1 MASLSQLSNPKP
13 TGGAIRKGAIPST
26 NVVSRRGGL
35 PSVQSLMNP
44 SIRTSVTELQTNSTA
59 AIPIFAKPFIR
70 EWEKDYAEGDILF
83 VKKEDQV
90 GGGSGRGISMH
101 TVCSLPVLNYILR
114 SRKEIGDD
122 GGENEQLYYGGANPD
137 EAKNRILSDFNFLG
151 VMLNDMDGGSQYQ
164 RLLNVTVRGRCR
176 VPTYW
181 RHPISENS
189 NLTGITKGDIVWLGL
204 KRINKLNETVVE
216 FTPKKMRETI
226 RQIVPYYYKF
236 VPIVEPKTAVFDPNN
251 LPEWDQ
257 CVWRYPIG
265 VVHQLPFKGSPKYR
279 QDNAQCVADE
289 GKLLDR
295 MEVFIRV

>member
-13 TGGAIRKGAIPST
+13 TSGAIRKGAIPST
-26 NVVSRRGGL
+26 NVISRRGGL

-44 SIRTSVTELQTNSTA
+44 SIRTSVTDLQTNSTA

-70 EWEKDYAEGDILF
+70 EWEKDYVEGDILF
-83 VKKEDQV
+83 IKKENQIS
-90 GGGSGRGISMH
+90 GSGRSISMH
-101 TVCSLPVLNYILR
+101 TACNIPVLNYILR
-114 SRKEIGDD
+114 TKKDTGDD
-122 GGENEQLYYGGANPD
+122 GLENDELYYNNTD
-137 EAKNRILSDFNFLG
+137 RIFEDFNWLG

-181 RHPISENS
+181 RHPVSENS
-189 NLTGITKGDIVWLGL
+189 RVGGITKGDVVWLGL
-204 KRINKLNETVVE
+204 KKVYKRGQTVVE

-226 RQIVPYYYKF
+226 RALVPFYYKV
-236 VPIVEPKTAVFDPNN
+236 VPIVEPKEILMDPNN
-251 LPEWDQ
+251 PTDWDL
-257 CVWRYPIG
+257 CEMRIPIG
-265 VVHQLPFKGSPKYR
+265 VVHHLPFKGSPKYR
-279 QDNAQCVADE
+279 QDNAQCVNDD